1 MKPKRKLKKYLVS
14 LMEYE
19 ILDKINDPAD
29 LRALNKKE
37 LVKLSKELRHF
48 LIDSVSKTGG
58 HLAAGL
64 GAIEI
69 TIALHK
75 VFNTP
80 SDKLVWDIGHQCYP
94 HKILTGRKH
103 LMPTLRKQNGLSG
116 FLKREESEY
125 DVFGAGHS
133 STSISAAV
141 GIDAANRLIKDTS
154 NTIAI
159 IGDGGLTAGMAYEA
173 LSHAGDMKS
182 NILVILNDNEMSIS
196 PNVGAVHKYL
206 TRIMTSKTVST
217 LRKGGK
223 KVLEKIKPIEDLAK
237 RVEGS
242 AKNLIAPGLF
252 FEELGF
258 KYYGPVN
265 GHDVLGLIEIL
276 DNLKDKKGPRFL
288 HIMTKKGKGYKL
300 AEQNP
305 ISFHGVK
312 PFDTK
317 TGKANVEKKVKEL
330 TYTNIFSKWIE
341 HFAQKDNKLVAITPA
356 MREGSGLVDFQE
368 KYPDRYFDV
377 GIAEQHAMTFAGGLA
392 CNNMK
397 PIVAIYSTFLQRAYD
412 QLIHDIV
419 VQDLD
424 ILLAI
429 DRAGIVGADGE
440 THQGI
445 YDISFLRILPK
456 IIIMTPSDESEM
468 VKMLTTGYKHKGLA
482 AVRYP
487 RGNITGVDYEKDLMN
502 SVPIGKANVV
512 RKGVDIAYLVFGT
525 MLSSIKKVADSNNAT
540 VIDMRFVK
548 PIDEDIIVEVCG
560 SHRYIFT
567 VEDNTILGGAGSAVN
582 EVLVKYGV
590 NKIVKNLGIPDE
602 TIPHGNQN
610 DVLASIGMDYNSIL
624 GTTINHIKFMEEY
637 EKKAR

>member
-1 MKPKRKLKKYLVS
+1 
-14 LMEYE
+14 MEYE
-19 ILDKINDPAD
+19 ILDRVNDPAD
-29 LRALNKKE
+29 VRGLKKKE

-80 SDKLVWDIGHQCYP
+80 DDRLVWDIGHQCYP

-103 LMPTLRKQNGLSG
+103 LMPTLRKKDGISG
-116 FLKREESEY
+116 FLKREESKY

-141 GIDAANRLIKDTS
+141 GIDAANKLINDSS
-154 NTIAI
+154 NTVAI

-258 KYYGPVN
+258 KYYGPVD

-305 ISFHGVK
+305 ISFHGVN

-317 TGKANVEKKVKEL
+317 TGRANVEKKIKEL
-330 TYTNIFSKWIE
+330 TYTNVFSKWVE
-341 HFAQKDNKLVAITPA
+341 DLASKDNKAVAITPA

-377 GIAEQHAMTFAGGLA
+377 GIAEQHAMTFAAGLA
-392 CNNMK
+392 CNNIK

-412 QLIHDIV
+412 QLIHDVV

-424 ILLAI
+424 MLLAI

-445 YDISFLRILPK
+445 YDISFLRVLPK
-456 IIIMTPSDESEM
+456 IVIMTPSDESEM
-468 VKMLTTGYKHKGLA
+468 VKMLTTGYNHNGLA

-487 RGNITGVDYEKDLMN
+487 RGKITGVEFKNEFSKLIN
-502 SVPIGKANVV
+502 IGKAKWI
-512 RKGVDIAYLVFGT
+512 RKGVDIAYFVFGT
-525 MLSSIKKVADSNNAT
+525 MLSSIKKVAESNNAT
-540 VIDMRFVK
+540 IIDMRFVK
-548 PIDEDIIVEVCG
+548 PIDEDVIVEVCNT
-560 SHRYIFT
+560 HRFIFT

-582 EVLVKYGV
+582 EVLVKYGI
-590 NKIVKNLGIPDE
+590 NKIVKNLGVPDE
-602 TIPHGNQN
+602 TISHGNQN
-610 DVLASIGMDYNSIL
+610 DILASIGMDYNGIL
-624 GTTINHIKFMEEY
+624 GTTSNHIKFMEEY
-637 EKKAR
+637 EKKVR

>member
-1 MKPKRKLKKYLVS
+1 
-14 LMEYE
+14 MEYN
-19 ILDKINDPAD
+19 ILDKVNYPRD
-29 LRALNKKE
+29 LKNLTKRQLQE
-37 LVKLSKELRHF
+37 LSSELRHF

-69 TIALHK
+69 TIALHR
-75 VFNTP
+75 VFDTP
-80 SDKLVWDIGHQCYP
+80 YDKLIWDIGHQCYP

-103 LMPTLRKQNGLSG
+103 LMGSLRKKDGISG
-116 FLKREESEY
+116 FLKRDESEY

-141 GIDAANRLIKDTS
+141 GIDAANKLNNSTS
-154 NTIAI
+154 KTIAI

-182 NILVILNDNEMSIS
+182 NLLVILNDNEMSIS

-206 TRIMTSKTVST
+206 TRLMTSKTVST
-217 LRKGGK
+217 LREGGK
-223 KVLEKIKPIEDLAK
+223 KVLKTIKPIEDLAK

-265 GHDVLGLIEIL
+265 GHDVLGLTEIL
-276 DNLKDKKGPRFL
+276 ENLKNKSGPRFL

-305 ISFHGVK
+305 ISFHGVT
-312 PFDTK
+312 PFDLK
-317 TGKANVEKKVKEL
+317 TGKSSKKSEKIKTL

-341 HFAQKDNKLVAITPA
+341 DKASKNKDLVAITPA
-356 MREGSGLVDFQE
+356 MREGSGLVNFQE
-368 KYPDRYFDV
+368 KYPKRYFDV
-377 GIAEQHAMTFAGGLA
+377 GIAEQHAITFAAGLS
-392 CNNMK
+392 CSSIK
-397 PIVAIYSTFLQRAYD
+397 PVVAIYSTFLQRGYD
-412 QLIHDIV
+412 QLIHDVV
-419 VQDLD
+419 VQDLN

-445 YDISFLRILPK
+445 YDISFLRVLPK
-456 IIIMTPSDESEM
+456 IVLMTPSNELEM
-468 VKMLTTGYKHKGLA
+468 VKMLNTGYENHGLA

-487 RGNITGVDYEKDLMN
+487 RGETQDLDVRESMDEA
-502 SVPIGKANVV
+502 VPIGKAEI
-512 RKGVDIAYLVFGT
+512 RREGKEIAYLVFGT
-525 MLSSIKKVADSNNAT
+525 LLNTVMRVAEDHNAT

-548 PIDEDIIVEVCG
+548 PIDEEMIVSIC
-560 SHRYIFT
+560 RKYKYIFT
-567 VEDNTILGGAGSAVN
+567 VEDNVIVGGAGSAVN
-582 EVLVKYGV
+582 EVIVKYGIDKV
-590 NKIVKNLGIPDE
+590 IKNLGVPDK

-610 DVLASIGMDYNSIL
+610 DILASIGLDYNGINS
-624 GTTINHIKFMEEY
+624 TTIDHIKFMVDIN
-637 EKKAR
+637 KKAR

>member
-1 MKPKRKLKKYLVS
+1 MQ
-14 LMEYE
+14 YE
-19 ILDKINDPAD
+19 ILDRVNNPTD
-29 LRALNKKE
+29 LRELKKKE
-37 LVKLSKELRHF
+37 LVQLSKELRHF

-80 SDKLVWDIGHQCYP
+80 YDRLVWDIGHQCYP
-94 HKILTGRKH
+94 HKILTGRKQ
-103 LMPTLRKQNGLSG
+103 LMPTLRKKDGISG

-141 GIDAANRLIKDTS
+141 GIDAANKLIDNSS
-154 NTIAI
+154 NTVAV

-258 KYYGPVN
+258 KYYGPVD

-312 PFDTK
+312 PFNTK
-317 TGKANVEKKVKEL
+317 TGKASVENKVKEL

-341 HFAQKDNKLVAITPA
+341 HLAQRDKRAVAITPA
-356 MREGSGLVDFQE
+356 MREGSGLVNFQE
-368 KYPDRYFDV
+368 KFPDRYFDV
-377 GIAEQHAMTFAGGLA
+377 GIAEQHAMTFAAGLA
-392 CNNMK
+392 CNKVK

-412 QLIHDIV
+412 QLIHDVV

-445 YDISFLRILPK
+445 YDISFLRVLPK
-456 IIIMTPSDESEM
+456 IILMTPSDESEM
-468 VKMLTTGYKHKGLA
+468 TKMLTTGYNHNGLA

-487 RGNITGVDYEKDLMN
+487 RGNITGIEFDTKCSE
-502 SVPIGKANVV
+502 SITIGKAKKI
-512 RKGVDIAYLVFGT
+512 REGVDIAYLVFGT
-525 MLSSIKKVADSNNAT
+525 MLSSIKKVAESNNAT
-540 VIDMRFVK
+540 IIDMRFVK
-548 PIDEDIIVEVCG
+548 PIDEDIIVEVCNT
-560 SHRYIFT
+560 HRYIFT

-582 EVLVKYGV
+582 EILVKYGIS
-590 NKIVKNLGIPDE
+590 KIIKNLGIPDE
-602 TIPHGNQN
+602 TISHGNQN
-610 DVLASIGMDYNSIL
+610 DILASIGMDYNGIL
-624 GTTINHIKFMEEY
+624 GTTSNHIKFMEEY
-637 EKKAR
+637 KKKVR